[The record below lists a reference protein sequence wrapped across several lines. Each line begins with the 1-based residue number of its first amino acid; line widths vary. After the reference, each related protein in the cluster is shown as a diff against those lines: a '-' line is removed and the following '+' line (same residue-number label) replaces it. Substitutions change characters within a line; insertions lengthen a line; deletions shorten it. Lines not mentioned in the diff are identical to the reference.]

1 MLKTMSAVLVLTALV
16 LPSSAG
22 AQEAA
27 KPAPPPMTASAG
39 IKNLY
44 TTVKGY
50 IVAAAEAMPE
60 EHYAFKPTPE
70 VRSFGELL
78 GHIANS
84 NYIFCAAPKKTAN
97 PNKADIEK
105 TVTAKVALVAAV
117 KESFAFCDSAY
128 EVADAGLTE
137 MVKSGQREVGAG
149 YPLAFNVAH
158 DFEHYGNIV
167 TYMRLKGLVPPSSAP
182 R

>member
-1 MLKTMSAVLVLTALV
+1 MLKTVSAALV
-16 LPSSAG
+16 LSVLAVPSIAL

-27 KPAPPPMTASAG
+27 KPAPPPLTASAG
-39 IKNLY
+39 LKQLY

-50 IVAAAEAMPE
+50 VIAAAEAMPE

-78 GHIANS
+78 GHMANA
-84 NYIFCAAPKKTAN
+84 NYNFCAAPQKTAN
-97 PNKADIEK
+97 PNKANIEK
-105 TVTAKVALVAAV
+105 TATTKAALVAAV

-128 EVADAGLTE
+128 DVTDAGLTE
-137 MVKSGQREVGAG
+137 MVKAGQRQVGAA
-149 YPLAFNVAH
+149 YPLTFNVAH
-158 DFEHYGNIV
+158 TFEHYGNIV